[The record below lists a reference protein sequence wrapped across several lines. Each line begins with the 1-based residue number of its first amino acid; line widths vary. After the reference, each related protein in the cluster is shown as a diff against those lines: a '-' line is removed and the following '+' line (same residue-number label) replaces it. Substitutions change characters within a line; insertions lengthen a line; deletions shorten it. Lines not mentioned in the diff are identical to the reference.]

1 MAGEGLPRGLGR
13 LFADGGA
20 GRVLDVDL
28 PPGRL
33 VVPPRGEPGAGPAY
47 WLSDEPSGPDLWVA
61 LRRAHAR
68 SGLWPLLTP
77 ATDSRGDLPLVTGD
91 VRPQPAADIDRLTAA
106 EAMDRLWSEWIDDVA
121 DDEEEDFSYLAPFD
135 RDCPGLAPAASAG
148 PEPDGFAD
156 QYVRDHE
163 DGTSRIAL
171 VAASR
176 GADVVTVMG
185 WQGTVNYGE
194 DIVGLSSMLRSWED
208 RFGARLVKAGFDT
221 LQLSVAAPP
230 TGREHAEQV
239 AAEHFA
245 CCVDSILQGRSD
257 TIGDY
262 GEARVRRQPV
272 WSFWWD

>member
-1 MAGEGLPRGLGR
+1 MAGEGLPQGLGR

-33 VVPPRGEPGAGPAY
+33 VVPPGGEAGAGPAY
-47 WLSDEPSGPDLWVA
+47 WLSDEPASPDLWVA
-61 LRRAHAR
+61 LHRAHAR

-77 ATDSRGDLPLVTGD
+77 AFDSRGDLPLLTGD
-91 VRPQPAADIDRLTAA
+91 VRPQPASDIDLMTPA
-106 EAMDRLWSEWIDDVA
+106 EAMDRLWSEWIDDA
-121 DDEEEDFSYLAPFD
+121 ESDEEDFSYLAPFG
-135 RDCPGLAPAASAG
+135 RGCPGLAPAASPG
-148 PEPDGFAD
+148 PEPGDFAD

-163 DGTSRIAL
+163 DGTSCIAL
-171 VAASR
+171 VAAAR
-176 GADVVTVMG
+176 GADVVTVTG

-194 DIVGLSSMLRSWED
+194 DIVALSAMLRSWED
-208 RFGARLVKAGFDT
+208 RFGARLIKAGFDT
-221 LQLSVAAPP
+221 LILSVAAPP

-245 CCVDSILQGRSD
+245 CCVDNILQGQAE

-262 GEARVRRQPV
+262 AEARVRRQPV